1 MHVDPH
7 NLLPGQA
14 PCSDSGDKSTD
25 SQQDDSQTAVSDVV
39 PRKRDW
45 VKLNVGGTY
54 FTTTLATLFSERDSL
69 LALLA
74 HTEMERMAPVDRDLD
89 CAILLDLDPLY
100 FGPILNYLRHNVLVI
115 PPGTPAAGVLAVA
128 EYLNLQGVVQQL
140 APERQMKRQL
150 LYSWGS
156 GTSGELGTQRF
167 QDCSTPTL
175 AQITPFG
182 VRVLDV
188 ALGANYS
195 CALSDDGNIYT
206 FGNGDWGQLGL
217 GMPRELDEHPDD
229 KSAVVTVPQ
238 RIPLFE
244 QHAAVHLAAGY
255 AFAMALTADHRVYF
269 WGNNNHGQ
277 SGLGP
282 QYFGYSLRKVE
293 EPTLVKT
300 LEGKRIVQL
309 GCGSFFSLALDD
321 EGTLY
326 SWGLLECLGLGS
338 TEEVRAAIKDPSII
352 SESLST
358 EKRTVVL
365 VPQVVRVPTD
375 HKLIRVHAGQWHS
388 GVINTA
394 GELFTWGVG
403 YQGRLGHGDKEPA
416 LVPTKVRG
424 ALTGQRVVDVACG
437 SFHTVALTE
446 RGAVYCWGDN
456 ASGQCGAKSSVD
468 AVTSPYRVVNLEFVA
483 GGVAKAISCGRQHT
497 VVVMQGPQSWC
508 QRPCCR
514 LDHSGR
520 PRAPHGQVFTF
531 GEPNRT
537 ASGGAGS
544 GGPNICSKAQE
555 GKVLRQFRLVPSL
568 KDLNVTNVKS
578 GLHHTFVF
586 AEELANPMAAAG
598 VGAAGITGGEL
609 TDCIGVQPAPSPR
622 DWAGSDAAGGVATAW
637 RKVRRGTEQ

>member
-1 MHVDPH
+1 MYADPN
-7 NLLPGQA
+7 NLETGSVLY
-14 PCSDSGDKSTD
+14 STD
-25 SQQDDSQTAVSDVV
+25 VANCTDSRPDDFQTAADEIV
-39 PRKRDW
+39 RRRHDW

-54 FTTTLATLFSERDSL
+54 FTTTFSTLFSDHDSL
-69 LALLA
+69 LALLVQA
-74 HTEMERMAPVDRDLD
+74 EMEQMAPVDRDSD

-100 FGPILNYLRHNVLVI
+100 FAPILNYLRHNVLVI
-115 PPGTPAAGVLAVA
+115 PPGVPAAGVLAVA
-128 EYLNLQGVVQQL
+128 EYLNLQGVIRQL
-140 APERQMKRQL
+140 APERQKKRQL

-156 GTSGELGTQRF
+156 GASGELGTQRF
-167 QDCSTPTL
+167 LDCSTPTL

-182 VRVLDV
+182 VRVVDV

-195 CALSDDGNIYT
+195 SALSEDGNIYT

-217 GMPRELDEHPDD
+217 GSARELDEHPDD

-244 QHAAVHLAAGY
+244 QNPAVHLAAGY
-255 AFAMALTADHRVYF
+255 AFAMALTAGHHVYF

-282 QYFGYSLRKVE
+282 RYFDYSLRKVE
-293 EPTLVKT
+293 EPTLVDT

-309 GCGSFFSLALDD
+309 GCGSFFSLALGDD
-321 EGTLY
+321 GTLY
-326 SWGLLECLGLGS
+326 SWGLLECLGLGT
-338 TEEVRAAIKDPSII
+338 TEEVRAAIDDPFII
-352 SESLST
+352 TESLST

-365 VPQVVRVPTD
+365 VPQVVHVPTE

-424 ALTGQRVVDVACG
+424 ALTGQHVIDVACG

-456 ASGQCGAKSSVD
+456 ASGQCGAKSTID

-508 QRPCCR
+508 QRSCCK
-514 LDHSGR
+514 LDHNGK
-520 PRAPHGQVFTF
+520 PRATHGQVFTF
-531 GEPNRT
+531 GETSRT
-537 ASGGAGS
+537 GGGAAIS
-544 GGPNICSKAQE
+544 GGPVICGKMQD
-555 GKVLRQFRLVPSL
+555 GKVYRQFRLVPSL
-568 KDLNVTNVKS
+568 KDLNVINVKS

-586 AEELANPMAAAG
+586 AEELSNPMTVAGMGTSAMAG
-598 VGAAGITGGEL
+598 VDLPDYSGTQSL
-609 TDCIGVQPAPSPR
+609 TSPR
-622 DWAGSDAAGGVATAW
+622 DWAISDTSAGVSVNW
-637 RKVRRGTEQ
+637 RKVRRGNE